1 MSVLAQAGLG
11 TIWWL
16 TVERGAVGDA
26 LPPGRPAPVDRR
38 RSRRDRPPVVG
49 PAAFVVG
56 PPDARPVEAAEVE
69 PGRPPGLLG
78 AERVVGAGAVV
89 AGALPA
95 LRPDGE
101 RQARV
106 PLHPSQLKMKQTT
119 HHTAGTAIHRSAN
132 DCRWSNHGDNNTLE
146 MRSLISRTMEEFGPA
161 FFCGHKS
168 CCPRKESV
176 R

>member
-1 MSVLAQAGLG
+1 MMSVLAPAGLG

-38 RSRRDRPPVVG
+38 RPRRDRPPVVG
-49 PAAFVVG
+49 PAAFVVE
-56 PPDARPVEAAEVE
+56 PPDAWPVEAAEVE

-106 PLHPSQLKMKQTT
+106 PLHPSQLK
-119 HHTAGTAIHRSAN
+119 
-132 DCRWSNHGDNNTLE
+132 
-146 MRSLISRTMEEFGPA
+146 
-161 FFCGHKS
+161 
-168 CCPRKESV
+168 
-176 R
+176 

>member
-1 MSVLAQAGLG
+1 MTSVLATGPG
-11 TIWWL
+11 SICWL
-16 TVERGAVGDA
+16 TVERGAVRDA

-38 RSRRDRPPVVG
+38 RPRRDRPPVVG

-132 DCRWSNHGDNNTLE
+132 DCRWSNHGDNTHTRNEIGYRGKQRNLV
-146 MRSLISRTMEEFGPA
+146 LHF
-161 FFCGHKS
+161 
-168 CCPRKESV
+168 SV
-176 R
+176 ATRVAVQGRNQ

>member
-1 MSVLAQAGLG
+1 
-11 TIWWL
+11 
-16 TVERGAVGDA
+16 VGDA

-38 RSRRDRPPVVG
+38 RPRRDGPPVVG

-56 PPDARPVEAAEVE
+56 PADARPVEAAEVE
-69 PGRPPGLLG
+69 PGRRPPGLLG

-106 PLHPSQLKMKQTT
+106 PLHPSQLRMKTT
-119 HHTAGTAIHRSAN
+119 HHTAGAAINS
-132 DCRWSNHGDNNTLE
+132 S
-146 MRSLISRTMEEFGPA
+146 ISE
-161 FFCGHKS
+161 
-168 CCPRKESV
+168 
-176 R
+176 